1 MYKTSIFWLRRDLR
15 LEDNHALFR
24 AEQSSETIIPLFIFD
39 EEILSKLE
47 DKDDARLTF
56 IYETLET
63 IRYQLKKAGSSLL
76 TLYGNPVE
84 VFKSLSAEVNFQA
97 VFANEDYE
105 PYAIER
111 DKNIES
117 TFKEIGIDFHLLK
130 DQVLFAKN
138 EIVKP
143 DGKPYTVFTP
153 FSKKWKSNM
162 IEKGVPKFDSSGAK
176 FIDLQLQQE
185 KIACKLNPSL
195 KDMGFLKSEVSFP
208 ERIVRKKV
216 LSEYHITRDTP
227 SIQGTSRLSLHLR
240 FGTVSAR
247 MLTSLAKDTN
257 ETWLNELIWREFYMA
272 ILWHFP
278 ATTKNAFKPAY
289 DKIPWRN
296 DDNDFKAWQEGRTGY
311 PLVDA
316 GMRELNQTGF
326 MHNRVRMLTAS
337 FLTKH
342 LLIDWR
348 WGERYFAK
356 KLLDFELSSNV
367 GGWQWAAGCGTDA
380 APYFRIF
387 SPDRQQEKFDPDM
400 KYIRDYVTEFETENY
415 PSPIVDH
422 KFARERCLSTFK
434 AALSP

>member
-15 LEDNHALFR
+15 LNDNHALFQ
-24 AEQSSETIIPLFIFD
+24 AEQLSQNIIPLFIFD

-47 DKDDARLTF
+47 DKDDARLSF

-63 IRYQLKKAGSSLL
+63 IRQQLKKTNSSLL
-76 TLYGNPVE
+76 TMYGSPVKA
-84 VFKSLSAEVNFQA
+84 FKSLSAELNFQA
-97 VFANEDYE
+97 IFANEDYE

-111 DKNIES
+111 DKKIES
-117 TFKEIGIDFHLLK
+117 ICKESGIGFHLLK
-130 DQVLFAKN
+130 DQVLFAKD

-143 DGKPYTVFTP
+143 DGKAYTVFTP
-153 FSKKWKSNM
+153 FSKKWKANM
-162 IEKGVPKFDSSGAK
+162 IEKGIPKFASSGNK
-176 FIDLQLQQE
+176 FVDLKPDQD
-185 KIACKLNPSL
+185 KIACRLNPSL
-195 KDMGFLKSEVSFP
+195 EDMGFSKSKMLFP
-208 ERIVRKKV
+208 ERIIKKDV
-216 LSEYHITRDTP
+216 LSKYHSTRDFP

-247 MLTSLAKDTN
+247 MLISLAKDTN
-257 ETWLNELIWREFYMA
+257 ETWLNELIWREFYMG

-278 ATTKNAFKPAY
+278 TTIKKAFKPAY
-289 DKIPWRN
+289 DNIPWRN
-296 DDNDFKAWQEGRTGY
+296 DNSDFKAWQEGRTGY

-326 MHNRVRMLTAS
+326 MHNRIRMLTAS

-348 WGERYFAK
+348 WGERYFAR

-387 SPDRQQEKFDPDM
+387 SPDRQQEKFDPNM
-400 KYIRDYVTEFETENY
+400 KYIRQYVQEFETKDY
-415 PSPIVDH
+415 PTPIVDH